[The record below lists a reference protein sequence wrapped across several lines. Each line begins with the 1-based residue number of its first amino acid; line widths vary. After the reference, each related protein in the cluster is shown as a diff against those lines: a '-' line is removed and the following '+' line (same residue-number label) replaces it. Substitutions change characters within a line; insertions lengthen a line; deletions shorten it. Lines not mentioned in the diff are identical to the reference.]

1 MLDLL
6 DNHNNYIEIGG
17 AFILYTDHSC
27 SLASMVL
34 TSEADQQWLEGEVAV
49 LEDILRDTW
58 FYQRVLKKGYE
69 AGIKEGIEEER
80 KKVLQRWNQL
90 LTIIVEVNFPSLVP
104 LARSYI
110 EELND
115 PEALQKV
122 VVQMVSIKD
131 VDIARSH
138 LLTALEEK
146 VL

>member
-1 MLDLL
+1 MMLLY
-6 DNHNNYIEIGG
+6 YIQTLHDCDMLKTRGR
-17 AFILYTDHSC
+17 
-27 SLASMVL
+27 
-34 TSEADQQWLEGEVAV
+34 AV

-122 VVQMVSIKD
+122 VVQMVSTKD
-131 VDIARSH
+131 IDIARSY
-138 LLTALEEK
+138 LLAPLEEK
-146 VL
+146 VV